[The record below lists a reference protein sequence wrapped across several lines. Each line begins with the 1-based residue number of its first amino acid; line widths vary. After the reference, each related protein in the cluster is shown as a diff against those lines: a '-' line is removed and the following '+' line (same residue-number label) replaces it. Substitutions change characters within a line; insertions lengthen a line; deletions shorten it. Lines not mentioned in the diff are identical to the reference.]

1 MTHGG
6 RVAQSSHN
14 HAAPTRHA
22 AVLPGA
28 RAPGQSRRSRSPWRR
43 SRSRSRLA
51 SRAVPPL
58 EARAVA
64 LPPPPVGHGAT
75 HTLDNRMP
83 GSAPSPLRRSLLA
96 VASLAAACYPPP
108 PPSHAAVGRLGF
120 VVCGCLGV
128 VWVVE
133 DWRRWTGG
141 PSWAL
146 LGDGGVLPSREGE
159 KQSQRHRLRRSLG
172 GLMSSVYGSV

>member
-1 MTHGG
+1 MT
-6 RVAQSSHN
+6 
-14 HAAPTRHA
+14 P
-22 AVLPGA
+22 
-28 RAPGQSRRSRSPWRR
+28 RRYSRSK
-43 SRSRSRLA
+43 L
-51 SRAVPPL
+51 
-58 EARAVA
+58 A
-64 LPPPPVGHGAT
+64 LPPPPVGHGAM

-146 LGDGGVLPSREGE
+146 LGDGGMLRWAAEPDSDVLRWIDE
-159 KQSQRHRLRRSLG
+159 R
-172 GLMSSVYGSV
+172 LMSSVYGSV

>member
-1 MTHGG
+1 MLGFNRSFFFSPVAMMHGG

-28 RAPGQSRRSRSPWRR
+28 HAPGQSRRSRSSWRYPR
-43 SRSRSRLA
+43 SKL
-51 SRAVPPL
+51 
-58 EARAVA
+58 A

-120 VVCGCLGV
+120 VVCVCLGV

-141 PSWAL
+141 PSCAL
-146 LGDGGVLPSREGE
+146 LCDGGM
-159 KQSQRHRLRRSLG
+159 LRWAAEPDSDILRWIYER
-172 GLMSSVYGSV
+172 LMSSVCGSV